1 MMLHLLLLPF
11 RLIGGILHTLFGI
24 IGGILGLIGGII
36 GTVFGLLG
44 GIVGLA
50 LHLSAIGL
58 IIGLI
63 VAVFK
68 KRKTKDTYF
77 VDGEE
82 FTSFYNRR

>member
-1 MMLHLLLLPF
+1 MLHLLLLPF
-11 RLIGGILHTLFGI
+11 RIVGGILHVVFGV
-24 IGGILGLIGGII
+24 IGGVLGLIGGIV

-50 LHLSAIGL
+50 LHLMAVGL

-63 VAVFK
+63 VEVVKRRRK
-68 KRKTKDTYF
+68 KETYF

>member
-1 MMLHLLLLPF
+1 MLHLLLLPF
-11 RLIGGILHTLFGI
+11 RIVGGVLHAVFGI

-50 LHLSAIGL
+50 LHLMAVGL

-63 VAVFK
+63 VEVFG
-68 KRKTKDTYF
+68 KRKKKETYW

-82 FTSFYNRR
+82 FKSYYDRR